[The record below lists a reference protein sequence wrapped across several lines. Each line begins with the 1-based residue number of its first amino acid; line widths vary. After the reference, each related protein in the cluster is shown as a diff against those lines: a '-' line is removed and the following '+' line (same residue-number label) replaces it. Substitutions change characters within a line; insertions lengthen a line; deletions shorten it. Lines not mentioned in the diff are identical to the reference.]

1 MASEPTPAAEHVLKP
16 VDSPESHYLHD
27 YETAYRSF
35 HWEDATSD
43 FDWARTGKVNMA
55 YEAIDRHLTR
65 GRRNKLALI
74 YTDREQ
80 TIRLTFEQL
89 GDSCRRRAS
98 CANLRD

>member
-1 MASEPTPAAEHVLKP
+1 
-16 VDSPESHYLHD
+16 
-27 YETAYRSF
+27 
-35 HWEDATSD
+35 
-43 FDWARTGKVNMA
+43 MA

-80 TIRLTFEQL
+80 TIRLTFEQP

-98 CANLRD
+98 CAKLRD